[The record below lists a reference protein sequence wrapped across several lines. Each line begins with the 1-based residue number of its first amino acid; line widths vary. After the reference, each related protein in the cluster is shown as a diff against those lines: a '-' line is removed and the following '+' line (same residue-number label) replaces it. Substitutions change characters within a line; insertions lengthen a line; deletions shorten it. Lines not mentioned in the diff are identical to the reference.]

1 MFLAKKHL
9 SRRTFLRGAG
19 VTMALPFLDAMVPAL
34 GAQAAPQ
41 LRFGAVYWPN
51 GVLPALWH
59 PDTTGSDFA
68 FKPVMAP
75 LEPFRENLLTV
86 SGMVASG
93 TPGPHLG
100 ASGGWLNGL
109 GALGAQGR
117 EIVSGT
123 SLDQFVAD
131 GIAGDT
137 PLRSIELGTE
147 DMGTSIGACGGFSC
161 LYFNA
166 ISWRSDTQALPIE
179 INPRVTFERMFGE
192 TGTTEQR
199 VARLRYKTSLLDSI
213 TQEVGR
219 LRGELGP
226 GDTRVLDNYL
236 TNVREVE
243 QQLQRV
249 MARSDLDIDV
259 PAAPSGVPP
268 SFEEHMQ
275 ITYDLMLLAYQGD
288 ISRVVTFLT
297 GVEASNRGYPFVG
310 VSESHH
316 ACSHHGDDP
325 ERMMKYT
332 RIVTYQVTQ
341 FARFVQ
347 RLKDTPDGDGSLL
360 DHTLLY
366 LGSGMSNGNQHDRNT
381 PPAVALGGAN
391 GRLRGNRHIA
401 VEDREPAANFLLNLA
416 DIAGVEV
423 ESIGPSTGRIANV

>member
-1 MFLAKKHL
+1 VGARGGAPNRLA
-9 SRRTFLRGAG
+9 
-19 VTMALPFLDAMVPAL
+19 PPA
-34 GAQAAPQ
+34 
-41 LRFGAVYWPN
+41 
-51 GVLPALWH
+51 
-59 PDTTGSDFA
+59 
-68 FKPVMAP
+68 
-75 LEPFRENLLTV
+75 
-86 SGMVASG
+86 
-93 TPGPHLG
+93 
-100 ASGGWLNGL
+100 
-109 GALGAQGR
+109 AQGR
-117 EIVSGT
+117 ETWSGP
-123 SLDQFVAD
+123 SLDLFGAA
-131 GIAGDT
+131 GIAGAT
-137 PLRSIELGTE
+137 PLRSSEHGTE
-147 DMGTSIGACGGFSC
+147 DMGTSIGACDGFSC